1 MKFFF
6 FSLLFAILAAC
17 AFGDEPQKS
26 VLISAESPG
35 IIDHVTQ
42 WIEDKVRRGLNAKVL
57 TTDIRVQEGVVLHR
71 YNLINAVLAKAP
83 GNLFEEAKN
92 TFTTNNWGT
101 LVVEEDQ
108 EVHAWGDGN

>member
-1 MKFFF
+1 MKFFL

-42 WIEDKVRRGLNAKVL
+42 WIEDK
-57 TTDIRVQEGVVLHR
+57 EGVVLHR